1 MVTFLSEQDIQDLL
15 TMDIAL
21 EQVERAMKD
30 LALGRATD
38 VPRARIQTPAGIQHV
53 LQAAA
58 PELGYIGFKYYYS
71 MPGHRSAMYVHLMNM
86 KTGRL
91 DAIVEAR
98 WQSMIRTG
106 AASGVASKV
115 LANPGATTVAQL
127 GAGYQGMGQL
137 EAVVRALKL
146 REARV
151 YAPTRDKLEA
161 WCKKMSLKLN
171 IPVSPA
177 ASAQEAIRGAQVVN
191 VITKSS
197 SPVLNGDWLE
207 PGQHI
212 NAAGSNALS
221 RSEIDAK
228 TVARCALITVD
239 GRGTARKECGDLLS
253 AVETGKLA
261 WDTLPEIGEVLA
273 GTRPGRAG
281 KDDITLYESHGMG
294 IQDVYTA
301 VKMLELAR
309 GRKIG
314 IELPM
319 SI

>member
-1 MVTFLSEQDIQDLL
+1 MVTFLSEQDIQELL

-21 EQVERAMKD
+21 EQVERALKD

-58 PELGYIGFKYYYS
+58 PELGYVGFKYYYS
-71 MPGHRSAMYVHLMNM
+71 VPGQRSAMYVHLMNM
-86 KTGRL
+86 KTGKL

-106 AASGVASKV
+106 AASGVATRA

-151 YAPTRDKLEA
+151 YAPTRDKLET
-161 WCKKMSLKLN
+161 WCKKMAIKLD
-171 IPVSPA
+171 IPVIPA

-191 VITKSS
+191 VITKSAT
-197 SPVLNGDWLE
+197 PVLDGDWLE

-221 RSEIDAK
+221 RREIDAK
-228 TVARCALITVD
+228 TIARAALITVD
-239 GRGTARKECGDLLS
+239 SRGTARKECGDLLA
-253 AVETGKLA
+253 AVETGKLG
-261 WDTLPEIGEVLA
+261 WDTLTEIGEVLA
-273 GTRPGRAG
+273 GRAPGRTH

-301 VKMLELAR
+301 AKMLELAR
-309 GRKIG
+309 SRSVGAA
-314 IELPM
+314 LPM
-319 SI
+319 